1 VLRGGAD
8 VVFVSSGLM
17 TMRALLA
24 ADELAKHR
32 VDAAVVH
39 TPTLKPFDAD
49 TVLAEV
55 DSDRLAVTLE
65 NHTVVGGCSRRSPPR
80 RCGAE
85 CTAPS
90 RRWRCPTSS
99 SPRGRCRR
107 CTTVMD
113 CPRSASSHRC
123 SNGCKIDVDIQMLT
137 LEERSMS
144 VEAPSLLRLEKT
156 SLREQALTALRRA
169 ITTGQLSPGTHL
181 VETDL
186 SDALQISRGTLRE
199 AMRQLQQEGLISA
212 GARGR
217 LSVRHLDTKEIK
229 DIFDVRAALESLAA
243 SELAGRSDRADA
255 VAQLRE
261 AVAEMMA
268 SWAASNLEDRAA
280 SNLED
285 RIEADLKFHRTMC
298 HLTGNETLLHSWSS
312 LEGSIRM
319 SIMFAGMDR
328 ALKNM
333 DVKRHSDIVDAIE
346 SGDVAKAAATVRD
359 HMAGAATVLVDG
371 AA

>member
-1 VLRGGAD
+1 
-8 VVFVSSGLM
+8 M
-17 TMRALLA
+17 T
-24 ADELAKHR
+24 
-32 VDAAVVH
+32 
-39 TPTLKPFDAD
+39 
-49 TVLAEV
+49 
-55 DSDRLAVTLE
+55 
-65 NHTVVGGCSRRSPPR
+65 
-80 RCGAE
+80 
-85 CTAPS
+85 
-90 RRWRCPTSS
+90 
-99 SPRGRCRR
+99 
-107 CTTVMD
+107 
-113 CPRSASSHRC
+113 
-123 SNGCKIDVDIQMLT
+123 VDIQLLT
-137 LEERSMS
+137 VKERPMS
-144 VEAPSLLRLEKT
+144 VEASSLLRLEKT

-181 VETDL
+181 VETEL
-186 SDALQISRGTLRE
+186 SEALQISRGTLRE

-217 LSVRHLDTKEIK
+217 LSVRHLDAKEIK
-229 DIFDVRAALESLAA
+229 NIFDVRAALESLAA
-243 SELAGRSDRADA
+243 QDLAGREDRSG
-255 VAQLRE
+255 
-261 AVAEMMA
+261 AVAELRKAVGDMEK
-268 SWAASNLEDRAA
+268 WAA

-319 SIMFAGMDR
+319 SIMFAGVDR

-346 SGDVAKAAATVRD
+346 SGDVDKAAATVRA